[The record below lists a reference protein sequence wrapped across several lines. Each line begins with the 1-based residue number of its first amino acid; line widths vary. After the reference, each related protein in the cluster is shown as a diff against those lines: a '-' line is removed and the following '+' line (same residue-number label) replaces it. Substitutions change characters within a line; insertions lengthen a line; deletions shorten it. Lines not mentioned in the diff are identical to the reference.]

1 MKEMKEER
9 SEGTRTESG
18 FTLLELI
25 VALTLVA
32 LMAAALWA
40 AFSISLRSWSTGTA
54 RIEAGQAHRYLLDTT
69 RKQIASAYPL
79 QAQATGTQS
88 TGPQPA
94 APSPVFY
101 GTSEGLMF
109 VSLSSRRFFESP
121 GLTLAAYRAVPDD
134 GGTVALVAGE
144 RRYTGGEVDPEAP
157 PEGSALFNGLAECV
171 FEYFDPGREGDEAR
185 WVPEWDGSA
194 SGTLPAAVR
203 LTLVSPG
210 AGSGGA
216 GRQMVIPIRA
226 RDTLTASSVLNPFA
240 AGGRGARG
248 RPRGATEGG
257 PQGGMR
263 GGPRGRMPEGMPEGI
278 RGGPR
283 GRFPE
288 GMPEGIRGGPR
299 GRFPEGMPEGMPD
312 GRRGGRRGM
321 GGRP

>member
-1 MKEMKEER
+1 MKEER

-79 QAQATGTQS
+79 QAQSTGT
-88 TGPQPA
+88 QPA

-194 SGTLPAAVR
+194 SGALPAAVR

-257 PQGGMR
+257 PQGGIR
-263 GGPRGRMPEGMPEGI
+263 GGPRGRM
-278 RGGPR
+278 
-283 GRFPE
+283 
-288 GMPEGIRGGPR
+288 
-299 GRFPEGMPEGMPD
+299 PEGMPEGMPD

>member
-1 MKEMKEER
+1 MKEER

-32 LMAAALWA
+32 LMAVALWA

-54 RIEAGQAHRYLLDTT
+54 RIEAGQAHRYVLDTT

-79 QAQATGTQS
+79 QADATGT
-88 TGPQPA
+88 QPA

-101 GTSEGLMF
+101 GRSDGLLF

-121 GLTLAAYRAVPDD
+121 GLTLASYRAVPDD
-134 GGTVALVAGE
+134 GGRVALVAGE

-157 PEGSALFNGLAECV
+157 PEGSALFDGLAECV
-171 FEYFDPGREGDEAR
+171 FEYFDPGQEPGEAR

-203 LTLVSPG
+203 LTLVSPD
-210 AGSGGA
+210 AGSGGF

-240 AGGRGARG
+240 AGGLRGGRG
-248 RPRGATEGG
+248 RPRGAMEGG

-263 GGPRGRMPEGMPEGI
+263 GGPPGRMPEGMPEGI

-283 GRFPE
+283 GP
-288 GMPEGIRGGPR
+288 MPEGV
-299 GRFPEGMPEGMPD
+299 PD

-321 GGRP
+321 GGGP